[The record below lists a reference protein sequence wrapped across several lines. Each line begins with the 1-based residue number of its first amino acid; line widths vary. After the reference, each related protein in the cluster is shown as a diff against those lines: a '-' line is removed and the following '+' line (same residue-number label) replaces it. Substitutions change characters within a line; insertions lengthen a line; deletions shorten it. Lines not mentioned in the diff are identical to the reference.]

1 MNATPTCVSCGH
13 GPIESSWKL
22 CPVCGQSVN
31 RDAITTLA
39 TKDTKPTE
47 QDQIDRKRVYQQANQ
62 DLQNKARWLL
72 FLAVLGAFGVGWILL
87 DRGNFEAGAIAI
99 VISLAIL
106 LYLRITGSRS
116 QATCKRMFNQHFG
129 ILHSSVLF
137 YALDDCLD
145 HLHAGNLLA
154 DGAMM
159 DSLESGRMFYSVF
172 MALASSRSS
181 LYDVCCHEK
190 VHRFRNLIFA
200 SNFSWLQQRSSGGRC
215 LRRFPSCSHRLESPL
230 VYLRGRRMEKQSL
243 PGWSVHTCVSSSP
256 ND

>member
-1 MNATPTCVSCGH
+1 MNATPTCGSCGH

-62 DLQNKARWLL
+62 DLQNKARWIL

-106 LYLRITGSRS
+106 LYLRTTGSRS
-116 QATCKRMFNQHFG
+116 QKR
-129 ILHSSVLF
+129 
-137 YALDDCLD
+137 
-145 HLHAGNLLA
+145 
-154 DGAMM
+154 
-159 DSLESGRMFYSVF
+159 
-172 MALASSRSS
+172 LASGCLTSISAFFIVAFFFMLWMIAS
-181 LYDVCCHEK
+181 I
-190 VHRFRNLIFA
+190 IFM
-200 SNFSWLQQRSSGGRC
+200 LETC
-215 LRRFPSCSHRLESPL
+215 LRILGP
-230 VYLRGRRMEKQSL
+230 
-243 PGWSVHTCVSSSP
+243 
-256 ND
+256 